1 MKDPNKNSYL
11 KGLLK
16 RLTVMPNSDLV
27 KAGKY
32 ISDYIEKQYKEF
44 TMLEAEHLQQQKDM
58 EEVNK
63 LYHDAANAL
72 EEYQKK
78 AEKTPAKRKTTKKP
92 Q

>member
-32 ISDYIEKQYKEF
+32 ISEYIEKQYKEF
-44 TMLEAEHLQQQKDM
+44 SMLEAVHLKQQKDL

-63 LYHDAANAL
+63 LYHDSANAL
-72 EEYQKK
+72 EEYKK
-78 AEKTPAKRKTTKKP
+78 KVEKTPAKCKTTKKP

>member
-32 ISDYIEKQYKEF
+32 ISEYIEKQYKEF
-44 TMLEAEHLQQQKDM
+44 ALLEAEHLKLQKDL

-72 EEYQKK
+72 EEYK
-78 AEKTPAKRKTTKKP
+78 KTPAKRKITKKP